1 MKKTIFSILLAITL
15 FISMSLL
22 TFADSNTVS
31 DSSDINSTLMSEEEN
46 EQTEKNIFEAAYDEI
61 IKHSDK
67 LLAAM
72 AALSSVVLAIAYKKG
87 LLPII
92 KGALSALASQ
102 VAKFKEDT
110 EREIGKANESTL
122 AITEKLSKTENILS
136 LLTDK
141 LDTVEKELS
150 ESADNKT
157 KSEVLAKVM
166 NVQVDLLYDIFM
178 SSSLPQYQKEIVGE
192 KISEMKKSISGE
204 AENEN

>member
-67 LLAAM
+67 LFAAM